1 MFFRARPRR
10 QALIAEEVLP
20 RAASFFVPAATQ
32 HFHTESS
39 SVRPKRLS
47 LHQDHLKEYSN
58 MPKFINPF
66 TDVGFKRIFGQE
78 INKDLLIDFLNAL
91 LEGERQVKDI
101 QFLDKELLPMYEN
114 DRRLIYDVY
123 CTDENGEQFIVEM
136 QNKEHVNFRERTIFY
151 LSQAIARQGEK
162 GVDWRFDLKAVYG
175 VFFLNFMLTD
185 LPRKLRTDI
194 VLADRV
200 THEQFSDKMRYIFL
214 QLPLFT
220 KEESECDTDF
230 ERWIYVLKN
239 METLQRLPFKARN
252 AVFQK
257 LEEIVDIAAMSKE
270 DRMKYDESIKVYRD
284 RLAII
289 EYERRKGLAEGLAK
303 GERNK
308 QIEIACNLKRMGLA
322 TETIAQATGLAP
334 EAIEQL

>member
-1 MFFRARPRR
+1 
-10 QALIAEEVLP
+10 
-20 RAASFFVPAATQ
+20 
-32 HFHTESS
+32 
-39 SVRPKRLS
+39 
-47 LHQDHLKEYSN
+47 

-101 QFLDKELLPMYEN
+101 RFLDKELLPMYEN

-162 GVDWRFDLKAVYG
+162 GVDWRFDLKAVYS

-194 VLADRV
+194 VLADRD

>member
-1 MFFRARPRR
+1 M
-10 QALIAEEVLP
+10 
-20 RAASFFVPAATQ
+20 
-32 HFHTESS
+32 
-39 SVRPKRLS
+39 
-47 LHQDHLKEYSN
+47 HQDHLKEYSN

-101 QFLDKELLPMYEN
+101 RFLDKELLPMYEN

-194 VLADRV
+194 VLADRD

-303 GERNK
+303 GEAKGIAKGERNK

>member
-1 MFFRARPRR
+1 
-10 QALIAEEVLP
+10 
-20 RAASFFVPAATQ
+20 
-32 HFHTESS
+32 
-39 SVRPKRLS
+39 
-47 LHQDHLKEYSN
+47 

-101 QFLDKELLPMYEN
+101 RFLDKELLPMYEN

-162 GVDWRFDLKAVYG
+162 GVDWRFDLKAVYS

-194 VLADRV
+194 VLADRD

-308 QIEIACNLKRMGLA
+308 QIELARSLNRMGLA
-322 TETIAQATGLAP
+322 TETAAQATGLAP